1 MKLKEKRKIQIQ
13 PVKTD
18 NTTNVAPPPV
28 LKISSH
34 SMLNDFEE
42 KELIGSGSQSNVYRV
57 VNKNTGENFAL
68 KKIRWQGS
76 TDLQKIVNDI
86 TYLNVLRH
94 PNIVRIYQSFYVDE
108 RVQILM
114 SYIDGQSLEDYLMF
128 TSQMPEPALG
138 RLVYCVLQGLS
149 YLRRNYF
156 LHRDL
161 KPSNILISKN
171 AEVKIA
177 DFGMARQLAA
187 SIEQAQ
193 SYIGTISYMAP
204 ERIENRSYSFKSDIW
219 SLGMIVYQCALGK
232 FPYPGDI
239 DNITYW
245 DLKAYLQNDIQ
256 IKLPEGYSR
265 ECYDFISS
273 CLKIDQ
279 SKRAA
284 VEDLVKNPWVTKFSD
299 DNANRP
305 LLEWVLNNEKKR
317 ESQVQSL
324 NTMKV

>member
-161 KPSNILISKN
+161 KPANILLDDYLFPKIS
-171 AEVKIA
+171 
-177 DFGMARQLAA
+177 DFGLSKQ
-187 SIEQAQ
+187 IF
-193 SYIGTISYMAP
+193 
-204 ERIENRSYSFKSDIW
+204 EN
-219 SLGMIVYQCALGK
+219 
-232 FPYPGDI
+232 
-239 DNITYW
+239 
-245 DLKAYLQNDIQ
+245 KAD
-256 IKLPEGYSR
+256 
-265 ECYDFISS
+265 
-273 CLKIDQ
+273 
-279 SKRAA
+279 
-284 VEDLVKNPWVTKFSD
+284 
-299 DNANRP
+299 
-305 LLEWVLNNEKKR
+305 KKCI
-317 ESQVQSL
+317 
-324 NTMKV
+324 